1 MKMKRIAAGLLALS
15 VMAGC
20 NTGTSETMTT
30 TVAKTTTA
38 TATEVVTEAT
48 TTSTRKTA
56 LAPAVWATTSEM
68 TVPEE
73 EIIPLELETFSHRD
87 YLENDRLTENTV
99 IAVLVNNL
107 EYISSLG
114 DNLRTNSVEFVLYD
128 DYSTLEEPYPSST
141 IVKTWG
147 YYPSMVSKMFE
158 DENRAYVFGKYN
170 CNDMTGCE
178 PEEMYS
184 KVDGGTPVMVY
195 CTLKLKEPEV
205 LKEYNGEILWDY
217 LECVILVGYSEN
229 SVMVW
234 SPLLDKNMTYP
245 RADFEAVFKKMG
257 SMALTIEKK

>member
-1 MKMKRIAAGLLALS
+1 MKMKKIAAVLTALS
-15 VMAGC
+15 VLSGC
-20 NTGTSETMTT
+20 SGNTVTNETVTTTGTTT
-30 TVAKTTTA
+30 EAVTTA
-38 TATEVVTEAT
+38 AEAT
-48 TTSTRKTA
+48 TGTKKTA
-56 LAPAVWATTSEM
+56 LAPAVWATPSE
-68 TVPEE
+68 TTTPEE
-73 EIIPLELETFSHRD
+73 EIIPLELETLSHRE
-87 YLENDRLTENTV
+87 YLGNNDRLTENTV

-107 EYISSLG
+107 GYISSLG
-114 DNLRTNSVEFVLYD
+114 DNLRSDSVEFVFYD

-229 SVMVW
+229 NVMVW